1 MKVKFTLV
9 AMFAIFAFLGF
20 GCNTMK
26 SSGLVTP
33 ENVNQ
38 LVGSK
43 WNLSQL
49 MSNGSAID
57 ISKGKPAFI
66 EFNKD
71 DSRVSGS
78 LGCNNFTGG
87 YKFEE
92 GKLKFGPLAS
102 TKMMCTEM
110 AVEDALSKALN
121 DATDVK
127 LNGEKL
133 QLFKGSDLL
142 ASFTK

>member
-1 MKVKFTLV
+1 MRIARFLTLLI
-9 AMFAIFAFLGF
+9 ASTLLF

-33 ENVNQ
+33 ENVTQ
-38 LVGSK
+38 LFGSK
-43 WNLSQL
+43 WNLSKL
-49 MSNGSAID
+49 MSNGTAVD
-57 ISKGKPAFI
+57 LSKGKPAFM
-66 EFNKD
+66 EFNQEN
-71 DSRVSGS
+71 SRVSGS

-102 TKMMCTEM
+102 TKMMCTDM
-110 AVEDALSKALN
+110 AVEDALSQALSN
-121 DATDVK
+121 ATDVK
-127 LNGEKL
+127 LNGGKL
-133 QLFKGSDLL
+133 ELFKGTDLL

>member
-1 MKVKFTLV
+1 MRIARFLTLLI
-9 AMFAIFAFLGF
+9 ASTLLF

-33 ENVNQ
+33 ENVTQ
-38 LVGSK
+38 LFGSK
-43 WNLSQL
+43 WNLSKL
-49 MSNGSAID
+49 MSNGTAVD
-57 ISKGKPAFI
+57 LSKGKPAFM
-66 EFNKD
+66 EFNQEN
-71 DSRVSGS
+71 SRVSGS

-102 TKMMCTEM
+102 TKMMCTDM
-110 AVEDALSKALN
+110 AVEDALSQALSN
-121 DATDVK
+121 ATDVK
-127 LNGEKL
+127 LNDGKL
-133 QLFKGSDLL
+133 ELFKGTDLL

>member
-1 MKVKFTLV
+1 MKIARFLTLLM
-9 AMFAIFAFLGF
+9 ASTLLF

-33 ENVNQ
+33 ENVTQ
-38 LVGSK
+38 LFGSK
-43 WNLSQL
+43 WNLSKL
-49 MSNGSAID
+49 MSNGTAVD
-57 ISKGKPAFI
+57 LSKGKPAFM
-66 EFNKD
+66 EFNQEN
-71 DSRVSGS
+71 SRVSGS

-102 TKMMCTEM
+102 TKMMCRDM
-110 AVEDALSKALN
+110 AVENALSKALN
-121 DATDVK
+121 DVTDVK
-127 LNGEKL
+127 LKSGKLELFNG
-133 QLFKGSDLL
+133 SNLL